1 MLRRKLVTALVASVS
16 VFAGAGL
23 ASAADLG
30 AVPYNKTPAYI
41 VPVYDWSGAYAGVN
55 VGYGWG
61 RSADTSTLAVPP
73 LLTDTATLRMNGV
86 SGGAQ
91 IGYNLQ
97 MQSWLVGLEGDIQAT
112 GQRNS
117 HSYNCAVGFCAVTPI
132 PGGLGV
138 IPGPAVSVTE
148 TQRLDFFGTV
158 RGRVGLVV
166 VPTVLLYATGGLAY
180 GQVDT
185 DSTLLG
191 STRSQNYRVGWTV
204 GGGIEGAIGGGWTAR
219 LEYLYLDLGSVSG
232 TFTTS
237 SATLLNPANGMT
249 ALTSGFSSRV
259 TDNIVRVGVNYRFGD
274 PVIAKY

>member
-1 MLRRKLVTALVASVS
+1 MFKLKFTLAVAVS
-16 VFAGAGL
+16 VFAGTGL

-30 AVPYNKTPAYI
+30 AAPYNKTPAYI

-73 LLTDTATLRMNGV
+73 LFTDTATLRMNGV

-91 IGYNLQ
+91 IGYNSQ
-97 MQSWLVGLEGDIQAT
+97 MQNWLVGLEGDIQAT
-112 GQRNS
+112 GQSNS
-117 HSYNCAVGFCAVTPI
+117 HSYACAAGACALTPI
-132 PGGLGV
+132 GGGLGF

-185 DSTLLG
+185 DSTLPA
-191 STRSQNYRVGWTV
+191 STRSQNYRVGWTA

-219 LEYLYLDLGSVSG
+219 LEYLYLDLGKVSG
-232 TFTTS
+232 TFTTLSLADRS
-237 SATLLNPANGMT
+237 SLTP
-249 ALTSGFSSRV
+249 LTSGFSSRI

>member
-1 MLRRKLVTALVASVS
+1 MLKMKYTAALAIAVS
-16 VFAGAGL
+16 VFACTGL
-23 ASAADLG
+23 ASAADLA

-73 LLTDTATLRMNGV
+73 LFTDTATSKMNSV

-112 GQRNS
+112 GQSSS
-117 HSYNCAVGFCAVTPI
+117 HSYTCAAGACASTVTL
-132 PGGLGV
+132 LGP
-138 IPGPAVSVTE
+138 IPGPAVAVTE
-148 TQRLDFFGTV
+148 TQRIDFYGTV
-158 RGRVGLVV
+158 RGRVGLAI
-166 VPTVLLYATGGLAY
+166 VPTVLLYGTAGLAY

-185 DSTLLG
+185 ESTLPG
-191 STRSQNYRVGWTV
+191 STRSQNYKVGWAA
-204 GGGIEGAIGGGWTAR
+204 GGGIEGAIGGNWTLR
-219 LEYLYLDLGSVSG
+219 VEYLYLDLGRTSG
-232 TFTTS
+232 TFRSNLTDPT
-237 SATLLNPANGMT
+237 GT
-249 ALTSGFSSRV
+249 ALLVSGFNSRV
-259 TDNIVRVGVNYRFGD
+259 TDNIVRVGLNYRFGD

>member
-1 MLRRKLVTALVASVS
+1 MLKRKLITALAASVS

-41 VPVYDWSGAYAGVN
+41 VPVYDWSGAYVGVN

-73 LLTDTATLRMNGV
+73 LFTDTATLRTNGV

-91 IGYNLQ
+91 IGYNFQ

-112 GQRNS
+112 GQSNS
-117 HSYNCAVGFCAVTPI
+117 HSYTCGAGGCTVTPLA
-132 PGGLGV
+132 GGGFN
-138 IPGPAVSVTE
+138 PGPAVSVTE

-185 DSTLLG
+185 DSTLPG
-191 STRSQNYRVGWTV
+191 STRSQNYRVGWTA

-219 LEYLYLDLGSVSG
+219 LEYLYLDLGTVSG
-232 TFTTS
+232 TFTS
-237 SATLLNPANGMT
+237 SPATLLDPASGA
-249 ALTSGFSSRV
+249 ALTGKFSSRV

>member
-1 MLRRKLVTALVASVS
+1 MFKKFTAALAVAAG
-16 VFAGAGL
+16 VFAGTGL

-41 VPVYDWSGAYAGVN
+41 TPVYDWSGAYAGVN

-61 RSADTSTLAVPP
+61 RSSDTSTLGTPP
-73 LLTDTATLRMNGV
+73 VFTDSVNARMNGV

-97 MQSWLVGLEGDIQAT
+97 MQNWLVGLEGDIQAT
-112 GQRNS
+112 GQSNS
-117 HSYNCAVGFCAVTPI
+117 HSYTCAAGVCTTTLL
-132 PGGLGV
+132 GGIFP
-138 IPGPAVSVTE
+138 IPGPAVSATE
-148 TQRLDFFGTV
+148 TQRIDFFGTV

-180 GQVDT
+180 GQVDA
-185 DSTLLG
+185 DSTLSG
-191 STRSQNYRVGWTV
+191 ATRSQNYKLGWTA

-219 LEYLYLDLGSVSG
+219 LEYLYLDLGKVSG
-232 TFTTS
+232 TFTSNLADPTG
-237 SATLLNPANGMT
+237 TT
-249 ALTSGFSSRV
+249 ALVGGFSSRI
-259 TDNIVRVGVNYRFGD
+259 TDNILRVGVNYRFGD